1 VENAPL
7 PDAILARRHL
17 DTLRQSCSFRRSQR
31 LFSLLAFLVEET
43 LAGRGSSLKELV
55 IGDAL
60 YSRTSPYDPRVDSTV
75 RVEARRLRRKLIAH
89 YEGPGH
95 NAPLRIVLPSAGYQP
110 TIEPYRTALA
120 RHGEVEPA
128 IDLAVMPFRS
138 LSMGEDDGLADA
150 ATDELIALLDEKTP
164 LRLASRLAI
173 FPYQGRLC
181 TVPETARDLGAR
193 VLLHGTLRVVG
204 QNMRVAVELAD
215 PHGCMIWSRR
225 LLLPVNDR
233 SALDARIAN
242 EVMAQLPDWILTG
255 HTNCGRVLAPVS

>member
-1 VENAPL
+1 MENAPL
-7 PDAILARRHL
+7 PDAILARTHL
-17 DTLRQSCSFRRSQR
+17 DTLRQSCTFRRSQR

-43 LAGRGSSLKELV
+43 LAGRGSTLKELV

-95 NAPLRIVLPSAGYQP
+95 DAPLRIVLPSAGYQP
-110 TIEPYRTALA
+110 TIERGRMSLA
-120 RHGEVEPA
+120 RHGEIEPA

-138 LSMGEDDGLADA
+138 LAIGEDDGLADA

-173 FPYQGRLC
+173 FPYRERLC
-181 TVPETARDLGAR
+181 TVTKTARDLDVRA
-193 VLLHGTLRVVG
+193 LLHGTLRLVG
-204 QNMRVAVELAD
+204 QNVRVAVELAD
-215 PHGCMIWSRR
+215 PHGCMTWSRR

-233 SALDARIAN
+233 STLDTRIAN
-242 EVMAQLPDWILTG
+242 EVLAQLPDWILTG
-255 HTNCGRVLAPVS
+255 RANCGRALALVS

>member
-1 VENAPL
+1 MENTPF
-7 PDAILARRHL
+7 PDAILARSHL
-17 DTLRQSCSFRRSQR
+17 DTLRQSCTFRRSQR

-89 YEGPGH
+89 YEGPGQD
-95 NAPLRIVLPSAGYQP
+95 APLRIVLPSAGYQP
-110 TIEPYRTALA
+110 TIEPYRISLS
-120 RHGEVEPA
+120 RHSEVEPA

-138 LSMGEDDGLADA
+138 LTMGDDDGLADA

-173 FPYQGRLC
+173 FPYQERFC

-193 VLLHGTLRVVG
+193 ALLHGTLRIVG

-215 PHGCMIWSRR
+215 PQGCMIWSRR

-255 HTNCGRVLAPVS
+255 RTDCRRVLDLVS